1 METSLDDVNTVILA
15 LYLSY
20 NETFGGDIRMIRKV
34 ELLEAIAGRNRGI
47 IATQTDQAAILS
59 AIARLEDENPNPRP
73 LEAKERLNGNW
84 RLLYT
89 SSEELLRID
98 RFPLLKLGQIYQ
110 WIRLETA
117 EIFNIAEVY
126 GLPLL
131 EGLVAVGAT
140 FEATSERRVEVKF
153 RRGVLGL
160 QRLVGYS
167 SPDALIKK
175 MDAGD
180 RLLPFDFTINSEN
193 QQGWL
198 EVTYLDD
205 DLRIGRGNEGNVFV
219 LRKVPPAL

>member
-1 METSLDDVNTVILA
+1 METSLDDVNTAILA

-47 IATQTDQAAILS
+47 IATQTDQTAILS

-73 LEAKERLNGNW
+73 FEAKERLNGNW

-126 GLPLL
+126 GLPFL

>member
-1 METSLDDVNTVILA
+1 MKTSLDDINTVILA

-47 IATQTDQAAILS
+47 IATQTDQTAILS

-73 LEAKERLNGNW
+73 FEAKEKLNGNW

-126 GLPLL
+126 GLPFL

>member
-1 METSLDDVNTVILA
+1 
-15 LYLSY
+15 
-20 NETFGGDIRMIRKV
+20 MIRKV

-47 IATQTDQAAILS
+47 IATQTDQTAILS

-73 LEAKERLNGNW
+73 FEAKERLNGNW

-126 GLPLL
+126 GLPFL

-180 RLLPFDFTINSEN
+180 RLLPFDFSINSEN

>member
-1 METSLDDVNTVILA
+1 METSLDDINTVILA

-47 IATQTDQAAILS
+47 IATQTDQTAILS

-73 LEAKERLNGNW
+73 FEAKEKLNGNW

-126 GLPLL
+126 GLPFL

-180 RLLPFDFTINSEN
+180 RLLPFDFAINSEN

>member
-1 METSLDDVNTVILA
+1 
-15 LYLSY
+15 
-20 NETFGGDIRMIRKV
+20 MIRKV

-47 IATQTDQAAILS
+47 IATQTDQTAILS

-73 LEAKERLNGNW
+73 FEVKETLNGNW

-110 WIRLETA
+110 AIRLETS

-140 FEATSERRVEVKF
+140 FEPTSERRVQVKF

-160 QRLVGYS
+160 QRLVGYT

-180 RLLPFDFTINSEN
+180 RLLPFDFSINNEN

-219 LRKVPPAL
+219 LRKVPPVL